1 MPKSWYIFSD
11 EEVLTVFKPKH
22 ERTEDFVK
30 IVVEKQ
36 IVVTQDQLAKCF
48 IKDFYI
54 TEEWVKNNILSYLD
68 VKLQNLIDI
77 LNSKYVCSG
86 GPNAQDY
93 PGMLATVNIVID

>member
-1 MPKSWYIFSD
+1 LPKSWYIFSD

-54 TEEWVKNNILSYLD
+54 TEE
-68 VKLQNLIDI
+68 
-77 LNSKYVCSG
+77 
-86 GPNAQDY
+86 
-93 PGMLATVNIVID
+93 